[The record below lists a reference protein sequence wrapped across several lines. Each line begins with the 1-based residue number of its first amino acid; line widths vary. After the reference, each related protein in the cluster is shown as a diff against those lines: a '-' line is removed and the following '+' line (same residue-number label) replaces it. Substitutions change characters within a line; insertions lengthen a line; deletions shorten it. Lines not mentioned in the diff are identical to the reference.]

1 MSQWCWIAC
10 ILAVTIFLLGSTTVA
25 AQKKEEWGIVLV
37 DFRLNNSELFGRTVK
52 QLQRFQ
58 QLSPHV
64 PIELW
69 VHTGMKLP
77 SSFNK
82 QVTLKYLD
90 LPRDPLPSRP
100 HLPLYG
106 YISKAFALLETSFQ
120 TGIFFDSD
128 VLFCSGWEPKVDK
141 LLADFP
147 DSKVIWT
154 NETNFGAFGGR
165 NNTYYTPSVGEELAE
180 YQNYFERNTGTIVA
194 IRKGVVTNKFLKE
207 EIFLWK
213 KHDEKQISST
223 DQGAFREAGF
233 IHRHHTKEHLADP
246 MIFCREPRDN
256 SFSTPDCDCRNCAVV
271 HLAATFDHC
280 IDKFLAQN

>member
-1 MSQWCWIAC
+1 M
-10 ILAVTIFLLGSTTVA
+10 TVGA
-25 AQKKEEWGIVLV
+25 ESAQKKEEWGIVLV
-37 DFRLNNSELFGRTVK
+37 DFRLNNSALFGRTVK

-77 SSFNK
+77 ASFNK
-82 QVTLKYLD
+82 QVTVKYLD
-90 LPRDPLPSRP
+90 IPRDPSPVRP

-106 YISKAFALLETSFQ
+106 YVSKAFALLETSFQ

-147 DSKVIWT
+147 DSKVIWA
-154 NETNFGAFGGR
+154 NETNFSSFYKSQ
-165 NNTYYTPSVGEELAE
+165 NSLYYTPSVGEELAE
-180 YQNYFERNTGTIVA
+180 YQKYFERNTGTIVV
-194 IRKGVVTNKFLKE
+194 IRKGMATNKFLKE

-213 KHDEKQISST
+213 MHDKKQISST
-223 DQGAFREAGF
+223 DLGAFREAGF
-233 IHRHHTKEHLADP
+233 LHRHQTKEQLADP
-246 MIFCREPRDN
+246 MVFCREPRDHSYN
-256 SFSTPDCDCRNCAVV
+256 GCDCQDCAVV
-271 HLAATFDHC
+271 HLASTFDSC
-280 IDKFLAQN
+280 IDHFLAQKN